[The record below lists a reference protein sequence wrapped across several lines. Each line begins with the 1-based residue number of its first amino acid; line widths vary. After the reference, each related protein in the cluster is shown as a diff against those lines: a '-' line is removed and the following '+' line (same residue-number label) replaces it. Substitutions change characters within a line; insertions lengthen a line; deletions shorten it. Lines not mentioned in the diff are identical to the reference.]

1 MYNYSNYKSYIQI
14 KLIALFDKL
23 HIFYINNN
31 DVIIILLDGPKS
43 EKILDKLI
51 ETINKIKLKPKNN
64 IIKVEEVEDYSSLEA
79 YFD

>member
-1 MYNYSNYKSYIQI
+1 MVQRAK
-14 KLIALFDKL
+14 
-23 HIFYINNN
+23 
-31 DVIIILLDGPKS
+31 
-43 EKILDKLI
+43 KILDKLI